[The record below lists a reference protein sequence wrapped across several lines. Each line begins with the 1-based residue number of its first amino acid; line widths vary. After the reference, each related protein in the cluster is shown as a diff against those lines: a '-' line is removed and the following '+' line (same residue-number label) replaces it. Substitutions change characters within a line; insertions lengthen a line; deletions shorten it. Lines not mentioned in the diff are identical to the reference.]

1 MIKPH
6 GGVLINRIL
15 SNEYEKKEILE
26 QERYLPK
33 LFLNEYQFSDLE
45 MIATGA
51 FSPLEGFMNKSDYEN
66 VLENM
71 RLKNGVIWSMPV
83 TLDIKKDENIKETDK
98 VALYYNNKFLG
109 IINVEEKYEY
119 NKRKEALSI
128 YKTEDEKHPGVK
140 KIYSQGE
147 FYLGGKINLVS
158 EIVHNDFLEYR
169 YTPNQVREIFKKK
182 NWEKITAFQTRNP
195 IHRAHEY
202 ILKCA
207 LEISDGIFLH
217 PIVGKTKED
226 DIPAEIRMRCYEI
239 LIEKYFP
246 KDRIILSVNPA
257 YMRYGGPREAIL
269 HAIVRKNYGCT
280 NIIIGRDHAGVG
292 NYYGP
297 YDAQKI
303 FLEFNEEELE
313 IKPLFFENAF
323 YCRKCESMATE
334 KTCPHS
340 QNDQLSLSG
349 TKVRELLSSGEIPPK
364 EFTRPDI
371 ANILIEWWR
380 KK

>member
-15 SNEYEKKEILE
+15 SNEDEKKEILE

-217 PIVGKTKED
+217 PIVGKTKQD

-246 KDRIILSVNPA
+246 KDRIILAVNPA

-349 TKVRELLSSGEIPPK
+349 TKVRELLSSGEIPPR
-364 EFTRPDI
+364 EFTRPEI
-371 ANILIEWWR
+371 ANTLIEWWR

>member
-15 SNEYEKKEILE
+15 SNEDEKKEILE

-217 PIVGKTKED
+217 PIVGKTKQD

-246 KDRIILSVNPA
+246 KDRIILAVNPA

-340 QNDQLSLSG
+340 QNDRLSLSG
-349 TKVRELLSSGEIPPK
+349 TKVRELLSSGEIPPR
-364 EFTRPDI
+364 EFTRPEI

>member
-6 GGVLINRIL
+6 GGVLINRIV
-15 SNEYEKKEILE
+15 SNEDEKKEILE

-217 PIVGKTKED
+217 PIVGKTKQD

-246 KDRIILSVNPA
+246 EDRIILAVNPA

-340 QNDQLSLSG
+340 QNDRLSLSG

-364 EFTRPDI
+364 EFTRPEI

>member
-6 GGVLINRIL
+6 GGVLINRIV
-15 SNEYEKKEILE
+15 SNEDEKKEILE

-217 PIVGKTKED
+217 PIVGKTKQD

-246 KDRIILSVNPA
+246 EDRIILAVNPA

-340 QNDQLSLSG
+340 QNDRLSLSG
-349 TKVRELLSSGEIPPK
+349 TKVRELLSSGEIPPR
-364 EFTRPDI
+364 EFTRPEI

>member
-1 MIKPH
+1 
-6 GGVLINRIL
+6 
-15 SNEYEKKEILE
+15 
-26 QERYLPK
+26 
-33 LFLNEYQFSDLE
+33 
-45 MIATGA
+45 
-51 FSPLEGFMNKSDYEN
+51 
-66 VLENM
+66 
-71 RLKNGVIWSMPV
+71 MPV

-217 PIVGKTKED
+217 PIVGKTKQD

-364 EFTRPDI
+364 EFTRPEI

>member
-15 SNEYEKKEILE
+15 SNEDEKKEILE

-217 PIVGKTKED
+217 PIVGKTKQD

-246 KDRIILSVNPA
+246 KDRIILAVNPA

-349 TKVRELLSSGEIPPK
+349 TKVRELLSSGEIPPR
-364 EFTRPDI
+364 EFTRPEI
-371 ANILIEWWR
+371 ANTLIEGWR

>member
-15 SNEYEKKEILE
+15 SNEDEKKEILE

-217 PIVGKTKED
+217 PIVGKTKQD

-246 KDRIILSVNPA
+246 KDRIILAVNPA